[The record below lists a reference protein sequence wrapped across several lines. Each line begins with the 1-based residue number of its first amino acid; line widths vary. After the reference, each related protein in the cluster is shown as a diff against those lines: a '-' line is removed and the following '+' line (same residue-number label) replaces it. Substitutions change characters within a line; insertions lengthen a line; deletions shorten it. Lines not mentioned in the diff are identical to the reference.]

1 MKISYIILT
10 WNSEKFIENCINSI
24 LSIKEIENNII
35 VIDNGSKDDTRKL
48 LEKYETKINTILL
61 NKNYGTTK
69 SRNMGIKQIE
79 SDSDYVCFLD
89 SDTKINKDAMK
100 EMIQVLENDHDIGI
114 VGPKM
119 QTSNGLVQKS
129 GRKFPT
135 VKLKILKAIPIK
147 SFEKRGE
154 MLENYDFNERKEIY
168 EVDYLMGACWLLRKD
183 IVDKVGM
190 LDEKIFYAPEDV
202 DYCARIWQ
210 NGYKV
215 VFCQN
220 ANIIHEWQR
229 ISKKKI
235 ISKMNFEHIKGL
247 AYFFKKYG
255 YINNPRGKIK
265 ITKES
270 SSE

>member
-1 MKISYIILT
+1 
-10 WNSEKFIENCINSI
+10 
-24 LSIKEIENNII
+24 
-35 VIDNGSKDDTRKL
+35 
-48 LEKYETKINTILL
+48 
-61 NKNYGTTK
+61 
-69 SRNMGIKQIE
+69 
-79 SDSDYVCFLD
+79 
-89 SDTKINKDAMK
+89 
-100 EMIQVLENDHDIGI
+100 
-114 VGPKM
+114 
-119 QTSNGLVQKS
+119 
-129 GRKFPT
+129 
-135 VKLKILKAIPIK
+135 
-147 SFEKRGE
+147 

-255 YINNPRGKIK
+255 YINNPRVKIK
-265 ITKES
+265 ITKEL
-270 SSE
+270 EK